1 MERRMNGGWGRRGT
15 RGKRNNE
22 RDAYVSF
29 LIVTGS
35 TLRYR
40 PREARPC
47 HYYPIISCIT
57 VTVNEV
63 SYYAAR
69 RGGGWKKR
77 GERRPYVSWGEKGK
91 RARRGSMSLRWK
103 KKKKKKKD
111 IHHLQFTPF
120 ITDANLDLDWEKI
133 RWSSWIY
140 YTPLLGPRSVQISL
154 FQNFNRG
161 KDCLFRILGA
171 KIELTRIK
179 CSSLKAYIFLRWLN
193 FIVPSN
199 DPKNGTSISRT
210 MNRYLIW
217 SLKSWRRRNLMRH

>member
-15 RGKRNNE
+15 KGKRNNE

-103 KKKKKKKD
+103 KKKKKKD
-111 IHHLQFTPF
+111 IRHLQFTPF
-120 ITDANLDLDWEKI
+120 IIDANLDLDWEKI

-140 YTPLLGPRSVQISL
+140 YIPISTASWSAICPDLSVPKFQSRKRLFVPDPGCQNRINANKMFVVESLLLSQV
-154 FQNFNRG
+154 
-161 KDCLFRILGA
+161 
-171 KIELTRIK
+171 IELY
-179 CSSLKAYIFLRWLN
+179 CSVERSQKWHVYIE
-193 FIVPSN
+193 N
-199 DPKNGTSISRT
+199 DE
-210 MNRYLIW
+210 
-217 SLKSWRRRNLMRH
+217 

>member
-1 MERRMNGGWGRRGT
+1 MKQRIRKIGDPERNPVYTTRSFPFPIVGLQIGRAGASYCMPRNIINNFQVISAEVERGGTGSRSNGPRRRSVHRGNHEAGMDGEGWTRKTGGGGRGT

-77 GERRPYVSWGEKGK
+77 GERRPYVS
-91 RARRGSMSLRWK
+91 RGGGLAVGRCALDGK
-103 KKKKKKKD
+103 KKE
-111 IHHLQFTPF
+111 IF
-120 ITDANLDLDWEKI
+120 II
-133 RWSSWIY
+133 R
-140 YTPLLGPRSVQISL
+140 
-154 FQNFNRG
+154 
-161 KDCLFRILGA
+161 D
-171 KIELTRIK
+171 
-179 CSSLKAYIFLRWLN
+179 
-193 FIVPSN
+193 
-199 DPKNGTSISRT
+199 SR
-210 MNRYLIW
+210 RL
-217 SLKSWRRRNLMRH
+217 

>member
-1 MERRMNGGWGRRGT
+1 MGVDERKEEKGGRTFHG
-15 RGKRNNE
+15 GKR
-22 RDAYVSF
+22 
-29 LIVTGS
+29 G
-35 TLRYR
+35 
-40 PREARPC
+40 
-47 HYYPIISCIT
+47 
-57 VTVNEV
+57 
-63 SYYAAR
+63 
-69 RGGGWKKR
+69 RGLAVGRWVL
-77 GERRPYVSWGEKGK
+77 GERR
-91 RARRGSMSLRWK
+91 K
-103 KKKKKKKD
+103 KKEKRYSSFA
-111 IHHLQFTPF
+111 IH
-120 ITDANLDLDWEKI
+120 AVYNRCELDWEKI

>member
-1 MERRMNGGWGRRGT
+1 MGVDERKEEKGGRTFHG
-15 RGKRNNE
+15 
-22 RDAYVSF
+22 
-29 LIVTGS
+29 
-35 TLRYR
+35 
-40 PREARPC
+40 
-47 HYYPIISCIT
+47 
-57 VTVNEV
+57 
-63 SYYAAR
+63 
-69 RGGGWKKR
+69 
-77 GERRPYVSWGEKGK
+77 GEKGK

-103 KKKKKKKD
+103 KKKKKKD
-111 IHHLQFTPF
+111 IHHLQFTPL
-120 ITDANLDLDWEKI
+120 IDANLDLDWEKI

-179 CSSLKAYIFLRWLN
+179 CSSLKAYFFLRWLN

>member
-77 GERRPYVSWGEKGK
+77 GERRPYVSWGKGGYIQIHDLSKVSIKGK
-91 RARRGSMSLRWK
+91 
-103 KKKKKKKD
+103 D
-111 IHHLQFTPF
+111 
-120 ITDANLDLDWEKI
+120 
-133 RWSSWIY
+133 Y
-140 YTPLLGPRSVQISL
+140 
-154 FQNFNRG
+154 
-161 KDCLFRILGA
+161 LFRILVSS
-171 KIELTRIK
+171 LSK
-179 CSSLKAYIFLRWLN
+179 CSSLKAYLFLRWLN
-193 FIVPSN
+193 FIVLSN
-199 DPKNGTSISRT
+199 DVPKMARLYRERWIGI
-210 MNRYLIW
+210 
-217 SLKSWRRRNLMRH
+217 